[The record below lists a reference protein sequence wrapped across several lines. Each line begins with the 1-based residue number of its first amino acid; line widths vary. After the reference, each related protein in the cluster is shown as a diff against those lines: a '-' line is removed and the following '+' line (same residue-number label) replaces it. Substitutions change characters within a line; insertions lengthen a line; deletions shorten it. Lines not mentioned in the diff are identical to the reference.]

1 MRYHILVCD
10 YDGTIAH
17 HGLVDEKVL
26 AALDQ
31 LKASGRK
38 LILVTGREL
47 DDLLLIFPEISLFEK
62 VVAENGAVLYNPA
75 SREEKLLGERPT
87 DRFVDAL
94 QERSIHPLSAGRVII
109 DTIQPNEMKVLETIR
124 DLGLELQLIFNKGS
138 VMVLPPGINKAT
150 GLNTALGEMGFSRH
164 NTVGIGDGEND
175 HAFFDVCECSVAV
188 AGALPMIK
196 ERADL
201 VTERNQGEGVIELI
215 ERLLASDLRELDSR
229 LGRHHLLLGVTE
241 EEREIRLP
249 PYGKNI
255 LVAGTSGSGKS
266 TFATGFLEQLTEMK
280 YQFCI
285 IDPEGDY
292 SNLEKAIVLGDKQSP
307 PVPYE
312 IMKILERPDQN
323 VVVNLLG
330 VRLEDRPPFL
340 QTFLP
345 HLHELRARTGRP
357 HWILLEEIH
366 HMLPS
371 SVVESTV
378 IPDQDG
384 HSMMMITVHPGH
396 VSPTI
401 LSAADVIVAIGEAPE
416 QVFLDFCQS
425 LGQSAPRFTSRR
437 LESGEAMVWFR
448 ESGGDPF
455 VLRPISSQAIRQRH
469 LRKYAEG
476 TLPPER
482 SFYFRGPG
490 KKLNL
495 RAQNLMVFIQMAEG
509 VDDETW
515 LYHLKK
521 GDISG
526 WFRKYI
532 KDEGLASAAEEIE
545 KMVTAPEES
554 RKLMKKAI
562 ESRYTLPS

>member
-10 YDGTIAH
+10 YDGTIAD
-17 HGLVDEKVL
+17 HGRVKQNVLV
-26 AALDQ
+26 ALDQ
-31 LKASGRK
+31 LKRSGRK
-38 LILVTGREL
+38 LILVTGREM
-47 DDLLLIFPEISLFEK
+47 DDLLLIFHEINLFDR

-75 SREEKLLGERPT
+75 GREEKLLGERPAIQ
-87 DRFVDAL
+87 FLDAL
-94 QERSIHPLSAGRVII
+94 RERSIHPLSVGRVIV
-109 DTIQPNEMKVLETIR
+109 DTFQPNDTKVLEAIR
-124 DLGLELQLIFNKGS
+124 ELGLELQLIFNKGS
-138 VMVLPPGINKAT
+138 VMVLPPGVNKAT
-150 GLNTALGEMGFSRH
+150 GLNTALEEMRFSRH
-164 NTVGIGDGEND
+164 NTVGIGDAEND
-175 HAFFDVCECSVAV
+175 HAFLDVCECSVAV
-188 AGALPMIK
+188 ADALPVIK
-196 ERADL
+196 EHADF
-201 VTERNQGEGVIELI
+201 VTGRDQGEGVIELI
-215 ERLLASDLRELDSR
+215 DRLLSSDLQELDSR
-229 LGRHHLLLGVTE
+229 LGRHHLLLGVAE
-241 EEREIRLP
+241 DEREVRLP
-249 PYGKNI
+249 PYGKDI

-292 SNLEKAIVLGDKQSP
+292 GNLEKAVVLGNKQSP
-307 PVPYE
+307 PVPQE
-312 IMKILERPDQN
+312 VMKILDRPDQN

-345 HLHELRARTGRP
+345 HLNELRTRAGRP

-366 HMLPS
+366 HLIPS
-371 SVVESTV
+371 SFGGSRV
-378 IPDQDG
+378 ILDQDRP
-384 HSMMMITVHPGH
+384 SMMMITVHPSH

-401 LSAADVIVAIGEAPE
+401 LSAADAIVAIGEAPE
-416 QVFLDFCQS
+416 QVFLDFGQS
-425 LGQSAPRFTSRR
+425 LGQPAPRVAPRR
-437 LESGEAMVWFR
+437 LEPGEAMVWFR
-448 ESGGDPF
+448 DSGEDPF
-455 VLRPISSQAIRQRH
+455 IFRPISSQAIRQRH

-490 KKLNL
+490 EKLNL
-495 RAQNLMVFIQMAEG
+495 RAQNLVIFIQLAEG

-532 KDEGLASAAEEIE
+532 KDESLASAAEDIE
-545 KMVTAPEES
+545 RMVTAPKES
-554 RKLMKKAI
+554 RKLIKKTI
-562 ESRYTLPS
+562 EERYTLPS